1 MDASYSG
8 TPLHRKLGLKEGFRV
23 RVINAPGNYKELI
36 GEVKLVYQ
44 PEGGGLDLIHF
55 FTNSAEELEMVLPV
69 IMKEIR
75 KDGMI
80 WVSWYKKSS
89 GKPTGVTEHMVR
101 DTALAVGLVDV
112 KVCAVDADWSGLK
125 LVYRSKDR

>member
-1 MDASYSG
+1 MDAGYSG

-69 IMKEIR
+69 IMKDTHFNILDDWGSFEATPAY
-75 KDGMI
+75 D
-80 WVSWYKKSS
+80 
-89 GKPTGVTEHMVR
+89 HDNMV
-101 DTALAVGLVDV
+101 AVGLYTLR
-112 KVCAVDADWSGLK
+112 ARA
-125 LVYRSKDR
+125 R